1 MPEIVETAN
10 SGQASALE
18 RARTALD
25 RQDALRPGRP
35 AEGERRPRF
44 STRRL
49 GPVAHK
55 LEDTSIGCREL
66 ADWNIARAPLEAS
79 HLMRLQLERSAAA
92 WTSRADLLLR
102 LETAR
107 KAKADG

>member
-1 MPEIVETAN
+1 MPEIVQTAN

-35 AEGERRPRF
+35 AEGGLRRRS
-44 STRRL
+44 STR
-49 GPVAHK
+49 GPAAVAHK
-55 LEDTSIGCREL
+55 REDTSAGCREL
-66 ADWNIARAPLEAS
+66 ADGNIARAALEAS
-79 HLMRLQLERSAAA
+79 DLMRLQLERSAAA

-107 KAKADG
+107 EAKADG